1 MKIRSTKQFKDGIN
15 AAFDTQES
23 RAAAKRQCDDLAR
36 DFDERHETL
45 CKYAA
50 EHPEV
55 FDVGTGGKSHEGA
68 TDRVKYKMTPGETLE
83 RIEMRPGTLPA
94 KDVVKE
100 LEVISRSSERTAW
113 TAPTRDSFFWV
124 PKPTTTTSS
133 RTFSWR
139 IIVTSEKR
147 NSSATDS
154 SFVS

>member
-83 RIEMRPGTLPA
+83 RIDGGALTDRKWLNELPDEYVRQKPELNKYALKGANLTDEQLAELGLRRVETLNM
-94 KDVVKE
+94 K
-100 LEVISRSSERTAW
+100 LTA
-113 TAPTRDSFFWV
+113 A
-124 PKPTTTTSS
+124 
-133 RTFSWR
+133 
-139 IIVTSEKR
+139 
-147 NSSATDS
+147 
-154 SFVS
+154 